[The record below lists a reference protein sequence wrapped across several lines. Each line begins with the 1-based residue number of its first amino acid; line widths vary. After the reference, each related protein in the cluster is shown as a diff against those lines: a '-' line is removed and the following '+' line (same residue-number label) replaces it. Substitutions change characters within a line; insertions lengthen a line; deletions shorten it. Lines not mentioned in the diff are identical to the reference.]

1 MEDKKK
7 KQYKMKF
14 ENRFS
19 VSYSKDLYLRAR
31 ILSVKM
37 GTSIQD
43 VQRMAMDRFLNET
56 EKEATHV

>member
-1 MEDKKK
+1 MEHKKK
-7 KQYKMKF
+7 KQYKMKY
-14 ENRFS
+14 ENRCT

-43 VQRMAMDRFLNET
+43 LQRLAMERFVET
-56 EKEATHV
+56 KEKEVTI

>member
-43 VQRMAMDRFLNET
+43 LQRLAMERFVET
-56 EKEATHV
+56 KEKEITHV